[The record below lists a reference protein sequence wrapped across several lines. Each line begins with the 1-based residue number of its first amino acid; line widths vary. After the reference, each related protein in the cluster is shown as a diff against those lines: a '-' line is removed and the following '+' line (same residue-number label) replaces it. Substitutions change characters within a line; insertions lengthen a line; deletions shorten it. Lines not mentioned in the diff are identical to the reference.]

1 MKSHTLAAAIV
12 AAVMISSPVFA
23 PTASAQPAGTGG
35 SSTSYLVP
43 VVIGAAAGATVGA
56 LLWPAMA
63 PAAGAAMAGPAAA
76 EMGGGFKTGISK
88 NRRILFIL
96 WINRVTLE
104 NSASIFFC
112 MLFSF
117 FKKLNC

>member
-1 MKSHTLAAAIV
+1 
-12 AAVMISSPVFA
+12 MISSPVFA

-76 EMGGGFKTGISK
+76 EMGGWGWGAFMTTRAAVGAVIGGGLAYLAA
-88 NRRILFIL
+88 R
-96 WINRVTLE
+96 
-104 NSASIFFC
+104 
-112 MLFSF
+112 
-117 FKKLNC
+117 